1 MTTVD
6 ATTIPPPALAAT
18 YTYTTATSTTTQT
31 QTHTTVVPNCFP
43 INGCILPSSSWSNV
57 AWNLPRDDTLW
68 CQYYCGD
75 IGGCLSWQVRGLV
88 CNILALEDWRAWDPS
103 PAPTGVA
110 PGVGGP
116 VAVATTTGAEQACN
130 DFWIYEKGCP
140 YVSGYPEL

>member
-1 MTTVD
+1 MTTVH
-6 ATTIPPPALAAT
+6 ATTMPPPALAAT

-31 QTHTTVVPNCFP
+31 QTHTTIVPNCFP
-43 INGCILPSSSWSNV
+43 INGCILSNISWSNV
-57 AWNLPRDDTLW
+57 AWDLPRDGTLW

-75 IGGCLSWQVRGLV
+75 IGGCLSWQVREGPV

-116 VAVATTTGAEQACN
+116 VAVAATTGAGQVCS
-130 DFWIYEKGCP
+130 DFWIYEGL
-140 YVSGYPEL
+140 SLG